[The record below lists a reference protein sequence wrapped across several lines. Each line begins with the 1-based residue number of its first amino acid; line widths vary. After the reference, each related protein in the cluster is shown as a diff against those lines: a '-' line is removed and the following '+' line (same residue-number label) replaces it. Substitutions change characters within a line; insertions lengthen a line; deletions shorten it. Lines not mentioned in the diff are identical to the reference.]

1 MKNIVVSNDKFK
13 KLSGQ
18 VDGYTTES
26 LNGYLHFKES
36 YEIIAI
42 NLCKEKVLDADPKTV
57 HLNLCIVIVEV
68 ESCIC
73 KPTD

>member
-57 HLNLCIVIVEV
+57 QQINIATNC
-68 ESCIC
+68 SSS
-73 KPTD
+73 